1 MAIGLTMCWKQA
13 HRGAN
18 FPKFWRDIIFCLKFY
33 TKQTVKQH
41 GDEGK
46 KKPFQKCKVKIFFS
60 LLFLKNVLCNVPHQN
75 RKVRERKTQAWESQQ
90 ESRMMVKE
98 NSRVITVRMVKR
110 VIRPRRA
117 RDKNVDRCLPSSYP
131 LFTWKSIRVLLSEM
145 RVNQEKHERE
155 TPSTGNSI

>member
-46 KKPFQKCKVKIFFS
+46 KKNLFRNAKSKFFFRFCFSRMYCAMYLIKIGKWERGRPRHGSHSRSQEWWWRKTPVWSQCVWWRGSSVPVGQGTRMLTDAFHHHT
-60 LLFLKNVLCNVPHQN
+60 LFLPEKVLEFYYL
-75 RKVRERKTQAWESQQ
+75 KWE
-90 ESRMMVKE
+90 
-98 NSRVITVRMVKR
+98 
-110 VIRPRRA
+110 
-117 RDKNVDRCLPSSYP
+117 
-131 LFTWKSIRVLLSEM
+131 
-145 RVNQEKHERE
+145 
-155 TPSTGNSI
+155 